1 MKSIHKAW
9 HACDPSASEPDER
22 PASWAGSFRLRD
34 HSLFMPGGG
43 LARMGGGPRQIQD
56 SQKGVINK
64 SAHKERG
71 GGGTWF
77 SIFVLFSNKYF

>member
-1 MKSIHKAW
+1 
-9 HACDPSASEPDER
+9 
-22 PASWAGSFRLRD
+22 
-34 HSLFMPGGG
+34 MPGGG

-71 GGGTWF
+71 GRGVPDFLFLFYFQTNTFSALGTNGTWF
-77 SIFVLFSNKYF
+77 ARLLKANSS

>member
-1 MKSIHKAW
+1 MT
-9 HACDPSASEPDER
+9 
-22 PASWAGSFRLRD
+22 GSFRLRD

-43 LARMGGGPRQIQD
+43 LARMGGGPRRIQD

-71 GGGTWF
+71 GGRGGLPDFLFLFYFHTNTFGALGTNGAWF
-77 SIFVLFSNKYF
+77 ARLLKANSS